1 MASMGATDKR
11 LVGKTLDYRLNQQ
24 LAGYRRAD
32 PAPTRVTPAS
42 LRLIDYGYEV
52 ACLSGAALL
61 LATVDMAYIGF
72 FYLNRPGEYSE
83 PTSPDS
89 LSAPFRLCDV
99 ELSIGSRVFNAAY
112 ATLADIQHATFASL
126 IFTNQKNAVRG
137 EKIGHARS
145 GHTYACPVL
154 ALIRRIVHL
163 RQNNAPHTAP
173 LYLTFV
179 SPGTTAS
186 VTATRITALL
196 RNSATALYLE
206 LGIDPLRISARSLRA
221 GGAMALLC
229 ARVDT
234 DLIRL
239 VGRWRSDEML
249 RYLHLQAYPLMHTF
263 ARRMASAGAFAVV
276 PGQDLAPAAVP
287 LLDLVPLP

>member
-11 LVGKTLDYRLNQQ
+11 LVGKSLDYRLNQQ

-163 RQNNAPHTAP
+163 RQNHAPHTAP

-206 LGIDPLRISARSLRA
+206 LGIDPRRISAR
-221 GGAMALLC
+221 LC

-263 ARRMASAGAFAVV
+263 ARRMALAGAFTVL